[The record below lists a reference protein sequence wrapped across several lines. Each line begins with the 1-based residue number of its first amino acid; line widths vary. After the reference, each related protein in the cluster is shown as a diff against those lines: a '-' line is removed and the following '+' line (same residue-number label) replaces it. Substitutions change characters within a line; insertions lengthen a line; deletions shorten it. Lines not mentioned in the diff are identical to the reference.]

1 MTKITGR
8 YLTGL
13 KVESTHLD
21 SGSKFT
27 TVAPKDNN
35 GDGSSFSP
43 SDTVASALASCML
56 TICGIKAK
64 KENHSLA
71 GAHYE
76 IEKIMQSNPRRIG
89 KLVLTI
95 NLPLSIPE
103 NARAGYEDA
112 LKNCP
117 VHHSLHPDIELDLTI
132 KYL

>member
-1 MTKITGR
+1 MTKISGK
-8 YLTGL
+8 YITGL

-21 SGSKFT
+21 SGTKLT

-43 SDTVASALASCML
+43 TDTLAAALASCML
-56 TICGIKAK
+56 TICGIKASR
-64 KENHSLA
+64 ENHSLE

-89 KLVLTI
+89 KLILKI
-95 NLPLSIPE
+95 NLPTSIPE
-103 NARAGYEDA
+103 ESREAYEEA

-117 VHHSLHPDIELDLTI
+117 VHHSLHPEIELDLTVN
-132 KYL
+132 YL